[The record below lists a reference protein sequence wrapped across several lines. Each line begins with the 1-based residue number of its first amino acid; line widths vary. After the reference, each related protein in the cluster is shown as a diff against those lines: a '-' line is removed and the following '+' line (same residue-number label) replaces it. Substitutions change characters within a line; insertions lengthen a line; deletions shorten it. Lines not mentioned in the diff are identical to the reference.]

1 MTCPGRREAHRFPS
15 RFARSPGAFARRLV
29 ALGPLFVALLAPA
42 IAIAGP
48 PYLTD
53 DPVGPTAEPGHW
65 EIYNFVQGIDRYGA
79 LLGETGP
86 GQINSRGREGDLQLT
101 AVLPMGFDNA
111 NGLSASGLR
120 TGTGMIEL
128 AAKYK
133 FLHQSDDGWLPDV
146 SVFPRVLIPTQHNFG
161 YDRTNLFLPIWAEKD
176 FGPWS
181 VFGGGGYE
189 LNPGRGSHRLARRDR
204 RQSHGQPAAQS
215 AERSMARPPTPWR
228 ATAIPPSTSASPTS
242 WSSTGRCWPPPV
254 RPGSEAVAMAGCFI
268 CRSRRIISGGDR
280 LICGPGD
287 RESEQPPARGVLSWC
302 RCVPSG
308 RRADPP

>member
-15 RFARSPGAFARRLV
+15 RFARSPGAFARRLRPW
-29 ALGPLFVALLAPA
+29 ALFVALLAPA

-53 DPVGPTAEPGHW
+53 DPQPTEPGHW
-65 EIYNFVQGIDRYGA
+65 EIYNFVQGTIGYGA
-79 LLGETGP
+79 LLGETGLD
-86 GQINSRGREGDLQLT
+86 INYGGAKDLQLT

-189 LNPGRGSHRLARRDR
+189 LNPGRGSHDFWQGGIAVNRTVSQRLQLGGEVYGQTSDTVAGDGYTAVNFGVTYKLVEHWSLLASAGPAWL
-204 RQSHGQPAAQS
+204 QGGGHGGVFYLS
-215 AERSMARPPTPWR
+215 L
-228 ATAIPPSTSASPTS
+228 
-242 WSSTGRCWPPPV
+242 
-254 RPGSEAVAMAGCFI
+254 EA
-268 CRSRRIISGGDR
+268 DY
-280 LICGPGD
+280 
-287 RESEQPPARGVLSWC
+287 
-302 RCVPSG
+302 
-308 RRADPP
+308 